1 MDISILVRTFVAV
14 FVLAD
19 ALGNTPIFLILTKG
33 MESEQRNK
41 VVDRANLVATIVL
54 LVFAFV
60 GQPILS
66 YMHISIASMQ
76 VAGGLLLLLVAL

>member
-33 MESEQRNK
+33 MDAEQRNK
-41 VVDRANLVATIVL
+41 VVDR
-54 LVFAFV
+54 VFPSAMCRHSVIFV
-60 GQPILS
+60 DSLFIKAAHVSL
-66 YMHISIASMQ
+66 A
-76 VAGGLLLLLVAL
+76 VRNFV